1 MNPPQKKLIR
11 LVYENGV
18 FRPIEPVDYEDGAEF
33 MAEVLTERELE
44 ERLIEQLYE
53 EGFLVRPPDSDNDDD
68 FDEAAAMERIRKAFS
83 GGKPLSEIV
92 IEDREDRV

>member
-1 MNPPQKKLIR
+1 MQNPPKKLIR

-18 FRPIEPVDYEDGAEF
+18 FRPTEPVDYEDGAEVMVELF
-33 MAEVLTERELE
+33 TEREFE
-44 ERLIEQLYE
+44 DRLIEQLYE
-53 EGFLVRPPDSDNDDD
+53 EGVLVRIPDGDNDDD
-68 FDEAAAMERIRKAFS
+68 FDEAAAMARIRKAFS

>member
-1 MNPPQKKLIR
+1 MQPPPKKLIR

-18 FRPIEPVDYEDGAEF
+18 FRPTEPVDYPNGS
-33 MAEVLTERELE
+33 EVMVELFTERELE

-53 EGFLVRPPDSDNDDD
+53 EGLLVRFPKEDGDDD
-68 FDEAAAMERIRKAFS
+68 IDDKALLAKLHAS
-83 GGKPLSEIV
+83 LRGTSLSDVI